1 MHLGLGFDYDFIFCL
16 FIPVLSG
23 EWKATVAK
31 NLDALETSCV
41 VLPCTFSHPKE
52 ALPSSKLRK
61 LWHVSTNKGSFIYN
75 EDPTLILENFRGRTR
90 LLQESSTYNCT
101 LEITDIKN
109 HDNGPFCFRIELAR
123 TVNDQNTKDKF
134 SFVDDCA
141 QLNMISDP
149 PKPSLVHTDT
159 AREGHVYT
167 ITCSVTHTCPS
178 HVPKLTWSK
187 TTSDNIIES
196 HRSMYTGLW
205 EAQSIL
211 TFIPEEKDD
220 HSDITCTAEFFGGKT
235 SSSTKKLYIKRT
247 GNYNHIIIPVV
258 VGIGVFLIF
267 GIFGIFIVKKYN
279 HGKSQFCSNNEMF
292 KPRFPSPKRYWSFV
306 FRHTQH
312 YCTFMAD
319 VNHFLC
325 LIGTFNLNW
334 SQPTQILQLQTGIL
348 HLPIIHHISKNCT
361 QPLTISTSWTIIAII
376 CHRNLTLVTITK
388 TLQTSTSTETS
399 KKRKLISACV
409 ASKQQT

>member
-1 MHLGLGFDYDFIFCL
+1 PLNQVRFLMWAVVAYSFCS
-16 FIPVLSG
+16 PVLSG

-109 HDNGPFCFRIELAR
+109 HDNGPFCFWIELAR
-123 TVNDQNTKDKF
+123 TVNDQNTKDQNF
-134 SFVDDCA
+134 SYQQIAV
-141 QLNMISDP
+141 
-149 PKPSLVHTDT
+149 
-159 AREGHVYT
+159 T
-167 ITCSVTHTCPS
+167 IC
-178 HVPKLTWSK
+178 K

-196 HRSMYTGLW
+196 HRSMFTGLW

-258 VGIGVFLIF
+258 VGIGDFLIF

-279 HGKSQFCSNNEMF
+279 I
-292 KPRFPSPKRYWSFV
+292 Y
-306 FRHTQH
+306 
-312 YCTFMAD
+312 
-319 VNHFLC
+319 
-325 LIGTFNLNW
+325 
-334 SQPTQILQLQTGIL
+334 
-348 HLPIIHHISKNCT
+348 
-361 QPLTISTSWTIIAII
+361 
-376 CHRNLTLVTITK
+376 
-388 TLQTSTSTETS
+388 
-399 KKRKLISACV
+399 
-409 ASKQQT
+409 

>member
-1 MHLGLGFDYDFIFCL
+1 MKIFFILLAAFCS
-16 FIPVLSG
+16 PVLSG

-267 GIFGIFIVKKYN
+267 GIFGIFIVKKYKN
-279 HGKSQFCSNNEMF
+279 RIRELQNQEGSMWNRLSRRIHSAGPGPTLSDHRRSVWSRFSRRPRGDMVDFGHTPSHGKSQFCSNNEMF
-292 KPRFPSPKRYWSFV
+292 KPRFPSPK
-306 FRHTQH
+306 
-312 YCTFMAD
+312 
-319 VNHFLC
+319 
-325 LIGTFNLNW
+325 
-334 SQPTQILQLQTGIL
+334 SQPKSCNYKQEPDIGDDYENTADLNVYG
-348 HLPIIHHISKNCT
+348 
-361 QPLTISTSWTIIAII
+361 
-376 CHRNLTLVTITK
+376 NL
-388 TLQTSTSTETS
+388 
-399 KKRKLISACV
+399 
-409 ASKQQT
+409 